1 MSTPEDPQRGPEPAQ
16 AEPNATHLRLYQL
29 KRRTRPHW
37 PDTFEAAMQDP
48 LIRRII
54 ELDAAHGVTL
64 VIRPSVQ
71 PRDLT
76 DLFYESGSAPLDA
89 ISNAQPRREQA
100 PAPRFIDNK
109 SRAAGERDED

>member
-1 MSTPEDPQRGPEPAQ
+1 MSTPEDPQRGTEPGQ
-16 AEPNATHLRLYQL
+16 AEPNATQLRVYQH

-37 PDTFEAAMQDP
+37 PDTFEGAMADP

-64 VIRPSVQ
+64 TIR

-100 PAPRFIDNK
+100 PAPRFIDGK